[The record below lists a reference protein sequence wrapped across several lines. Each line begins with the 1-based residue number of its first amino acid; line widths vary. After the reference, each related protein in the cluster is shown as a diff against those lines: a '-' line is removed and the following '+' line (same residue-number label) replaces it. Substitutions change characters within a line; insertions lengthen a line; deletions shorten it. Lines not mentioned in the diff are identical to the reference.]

1 METPLITLSELQQR
15 DVWEGWLS
23 SEILAHY
30 FGDLVCRF
38 QTRQRRLTLLTLV
51 FSSAAFA
58 TIVGNDWLPPFLAW
72 FKPVSALI
80 AAFTSAVSVVE
91 RYDQRAVECSDL
103 YSGWSLLANQFQ
115 DLWDD
120 MYSSDAPA
128 KLRAL
133 QEKTRELS
141 RIGTKMPE
149 NKRLLLRWQDYIE
162 KRHNLPRAA

>member
-1 METPLITLSELQQR
+1 METQSIALSELQQT

-23 SEILAHY
+23 SEILARY
-30 FGDLVCRF
+30 FGDLAGRF
-38 QTRQRRLTLLTLV
+38 QRRQRRLTLLTLV

-58 TIVGNDWLPPFLAW
+58 SIVGSDWLPPYWAW
-72 FKPVSALI
+72 LKPLCALI
-80 AAFTSAVSVVE
+80 AAIASAVLVVE

-115 DLWDD
+115 ELWDD
-120 MYSSDAPA
+120 MYSNDAPA
-128 KLRAL
+128 RLRAL
-133 QEKTRELS
+133 EEKSRELS

-149 NKRLLLRWQDYIE
+149 KKRLLLRWQDYIE